1 MRPVTPL
8 AIVAA
13 LRDRTDTPATW
24 RALEALVRQRVERAV
39 HFAQDRDDAVQDV
52 LYKFAE
58 KALRGDLRISGQ
70 SDEEVAAYISSMA
83 RNGWHSVGRKAK
95 RAPTPDDAAV
105 AAAAAPSTSD
115 DDLDREREARRAAA
129 LFGRV
134 AEAAVERTPA
144 ANRDARRLAWRQVE
158 ELYFDDDATVDD
170 VVARDE
176 GLHPDAPRVELTR
189 AANRAMK
196 QHQRFREAVRAAADA
211 LAGSGA
217 ISPDERSLVERMVL
231 ELKRR

>member
-1 MRPVTPL
+1 VTPL

-13 LRDRTDTPATW
+13 LQGGTHTPATW
-24 RALEALVRQRVERAV
+24 GALEALVRQRVGRV
-39 HFAQDRDDAVQDV
+39 VRPPQDRDDAVQDV

-58 KALRGDLRISGQ
+58 KALRGELRITGR
-70 SDEEVAAYISSMA
+70 SDEEVAAYISTMA
-83 RNGWHSVGRKAK
+83 RNGWHSAGRKAK
-95 RAPTPDDAAV
+95 RAPTPDDDAV
-105 AAAAAPSTSD
+105 AAAAEPSTAD
-115 DDLDREREARRAAA
+115 DDLDREREGGRAAA

-158 ELYFDDDATVDD
+158 ELYFDDDLTVDD
-170 VVARDE
+170 LVARDE
-176 GLHPDAPRVELTR
+176 GLAPDAPRVELTR

-196 QHQRFREAVRAAADA
+196 QHQRFREAVLLAADA
-211 LAGSGA
+211 LAVQGEL
-217 ISPDERSLVERMVL
+217 SPDERSLVGRMVL